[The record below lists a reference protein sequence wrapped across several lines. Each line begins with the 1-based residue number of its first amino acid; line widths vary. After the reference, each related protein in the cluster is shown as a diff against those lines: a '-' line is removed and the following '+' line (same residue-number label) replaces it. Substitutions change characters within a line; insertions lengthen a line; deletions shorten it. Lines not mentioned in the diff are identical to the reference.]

1 MFRKYLAE
9 FLGTC
14 TLVAVVVGSGTMAT
28 QMSPDQGVE
37 LLINTIS
44 TVFALGILILVFGSI
59 SGAHFN
65 PAVSLSEWV
74 QKRLSLNL
82 LMGYVMAQCL
92 GGISGAMLANLMFK
106 NPAYYP
112 SGNVRSGS
120 NLWLG
125 EIVATAGLLF
135 LIQVLRG
142 QKRESLAP
150 VVIASW
156 IGSAYFFTSSTS
168 FANPAVTLARTFSDT
183 FSGIAMGSVA
193 MFVVAQLIGAVVGS
207 LLGTYFNQTQM
218 ENENDR

>member
-1 MFRKYLAE
+1 MFHKYFAE

-28 QMSPDQGVE
+28 QMSADPGVQ

-65 PAVSLSEWV
+65 PVVSLSESI
-74 QKRLSLNL
+74 QKRLSPTVL
-82 LMGYVMAQCL
+82 LGYLMAQCA
-92 GGISGAMLANLMFK
+92 GGISGAMLANLMFN
-106 NPAYYP
+106 NPAYFP
-112 SGNVRSGS
+112 SNNVRSGS

-142 QKRESLAP
+142 QKKDSLAP

-168 FANPAVTLARTFSDT
+168 FANPAVTLARTFTDT

-193 MFVVAQLIGAVVGS
+193 MFVAAQLLGAFLGS
-207 LLGTYFNQTQM
+207 LSGNYFNKTQK
-218 ENENDR
+218 ENIK

>member
-1 MFRKYLAE
+1 MFRKYVAE

-28 QMSPDQGVE
+28 NLSTDRGVD
-37 LLINTIS
+37 LLINTVS
-44 TVFALGILILVFGSI
+44 TVFALGILILIFSSI

-65 PAVSLSEWV
+65 PAVSLSEWI
-74 QKRLSLNL
+74 QKRLSLSL
-82 LMGYVMAQCL
+82 LLGYVVAQCS
-92 GGISGAMLANLMFK
+92 GGIVGAMIANLMFK
-106 NPAYYP
+106 NPAYFP
-112 SGNVRSGS
+112 SRHLRSGA

-142 QKRESLAP
+142 QKKDSLAP
-150 VVIASW
+150 VVIAAW

-168 FANPAVTLARTFSDT
+168 FANPAVTLARAFTNT

-193 MFVVAQLIGAVVGS
+193 MFVAAQLIGAALGS
-207 LLGTYFNQTQM
+207 FLGNYFNHSQL
-218 ENENDR
+218 EAEHV

>member
-1 MFRKYLAE
+1 MFHKYFAE

-28 QMSPDQGVE
+28 QMSADPGVQ

-65 PAVSLSEWV
+65 PVVSLSESI
-74 QKRLSLNL
+74 QKRLSPTVL
-82 LMGYVMAQCL
+82 LGYLMAQCA
-92 GGISGAMLANLMFK
+92 GGICGAMLANLMFN
-106 NPAYYP
+106 NPAYFP
-112 SGNVRSGS
+112 SNNVRSGS

-142 QKRESLAP
+142 QKKDSLAP

-168 FANPAVTLARTFSDT
+168 FANPAVTLARTFTDT

-193 MFVVAQLIGAVVGS
+193 MFVAAQLLGAFLGS
-207 LLGTYFNQTQM
+207 LSGNYFNKTQK
-218 ENENDR
+218 ENIK

>member
-1 MFRKYLAE
+1 MFRKYVAE

-28 QMSPDQGVE
+28 NLSPDRGVD
-37 LLINTIS
+37 LLINTVS
-44 TVFALGILILVFGSI
+44 TVFALGILILIFSSI

-65 PAVSLSEWV
+65 PAVSLSEWI

-82 LMGYVMAQCL
+82 LLGYLIVQCL
-92 GGISGAMLANLMFK
+92 GGISGAANLMFK
-106 NPAYYP
+106 NPAYFP
-112 SGNVRSGS
+112 SRHMRSGA

-135 LIQVLRG
+135 LIQVLRE
-142 QKRESLAP
+142 QKKDSLAP

-168 FANPAVTLARTFSDT
+168 FANPAVTLARAFSNT

-193 MFVVAQLIGAVVGS
+193 MFVAAQLIGAALGS
-207 LLGTYFNQTQM
+207 FLGNYFNRSQL
-218 ENENDR
+218 ENEHV